1 MIPGPPVEKR
11 SIQHH
16 YGWLTPFYRMLW
28 GSHIHH
34 GLWEADEDPRSAQIQ
49 LIDHLADAANLP
61 READVLDVGCGMG
74 GSSIYLAK
82 TRHSQVTGLTLSRTQ
97 QLWARAAALRAGVAR
112 RTKFLCQDAESYSP
126 QVLFDVL
133 WSIECTEH
141 LFDKPAFFRRAA
153 NWLKP
158 GGALAICAWLAA
170 DEPHT
175 EEIIRKNE
183 KVCEAF
189 LCPSL
194 GTQADYAG
202 WLQEAGF
209 EVLQM
214 TDLTEKVVKT
224 WEICLKRVQRTGA
237 AKASW
242 IFGRKAHE
250 FTNSF
255 EVILDAYQTGAM
267 KYGSFTAKL

>member
-1 MIPGPPVEKR
+1 MITGPPVEKR
-11 SIQHH
+11 SIKQH

-28 GSHIHH
+28 GVHIHH
-34 GLWEADEDPRSAQIQ
+34 GLWEEDEDPQSAQIQ
-49 LIDHLADAANLP
+49 MIEHLAGAANLP
-61 READVLDVGCGMG
+61 QEADVLDVGCGMG
-74 GSSIYLAK
+74 GSSIYLAR

-97 QLWARAAALRAGVAR
+97 QLWARAAALRAGVTR
-112 RTKFLCQDAESYSP
+112 RTTFLCQDAESYSP
-126 QVLFDVL
+126 QTLFDVL

-141 LFDKPAFFRRAA
+141 LFDKPVFFRQAA
-153 NWLKP
+153 HWLKP
-158 GGALAICAWLAA
+158 GGTLAICAWLAA

-175 EEIIRKNE
+175 AEIIRKNE
-183 KVCEAF
+183 NVCEAF

-202 WLQEAGF
+202 WLQQAGF
-209 EVLQM
+209 DVLQM

-224 WEICLKRVQRTGA
+224 WEICLQRVQRTGA

-250 FTNSF
+250 FANSF